1 MLIKKVV
8 VDRADRLYQL
18 PPDISSFIPGM
29 RRRLKSNKVKILD
42 LASFNW
48 IDAFPSDKEITSES
62 LKPASESDIEQ
73 LKTELA
79 EWYNS
84 YHGVN
89 LEPTKEI
96 YIGGSISNLMWQIAL
111 TFIDHS
117 DIAFV
122 PELGLPLYHRLVT
135 ACGGQALSY
144 VISPKNHWLP
154 DYDRITSPL
163 GRIARLMFLNSPH
176 NPTGAELNEKT
187 ITDLIWIASREH
199 IAIIIDAA
207 YATLSGRK
215 PVSFMSV
222 KGGKNV
228 GIEVGSFSYTF
239 GLPFLPLGFAV
250 GNREIISGI
259 KQTSKFFNIHIP
271 KYYLEFITTA
281 IRQFPSDSLK
291 EIRKTINTNTSEANK
306 LLSILELEKAGFDSI
321 PFLWAKTKGRKQS
334 TTTVRQLYRR
344 ALIQSIPGVAFG
356 NSGEGYIRFSA
367 TASADTYILAQENAK
382 KRLRILR
389 RDDDDEGSD

>member
-29 RRRLKSNKVKILD
+29 RRKIQSPKVRILD
-42 LASFNW
+42 LATFNW
-48 IDAFPSDKEITSES
+48 GGVFPEDKEITSES
-62 LKPASESDIEQ
+62 LQQASENEIEQ
-73 LKTELA
+73 LKVELA
-79 EWYNS
+79 EWYQS

-89 LEPTKEI
+89 LEPSKEI

-111 TFIDHS
+111 SFIDHS

-122 PELGLPLYHRLVT
+122 PELGIPLYNRLVT
-135 ACGGQALSY
+135 ACGGQPISY
-144 VISPKNHWLP
+144 IISAKNHWLP

-187 ITDLIWIASREH
+187 ITDLIWIASKEH
-199 IAIIIDAA
+199 IAIINDAA

-215 PVSFMSV
+215 PVSFLSV

-228 GIEVGSFSYTF
+228 GLEVGSFSYTF
-239 GLPFLPLGFAV
+239 GLPSLPLGFAV

-259 KQTSKFFNIHIP
+259 RQTNKFFNIYIP
-271 KYYLEFITTA
+271 KYYIEFITTA
-281 IRQFPSDSLK
+281 IRQFPSNPLK
-291 EIRKTINTNTSEANK
+291 EIRKTLNTNISEANK
-306 LLSILELEKAGFDSI
+306 LITSLGLEIAGYDSV
-321 PFLWAKTKGRKQS
+321 PFLWAKTKNRKQS
-334 TTTVRQLYRR
+334 TTTARQLYRR
-344 ALIQSIPGVAFG
+344 VRIQTVPGVAFG
-356 NSGEGYIRFSA
+356 NSGEGYIRFSS
-367 TASADTYILAQENAK
+367 TASAETYAQAHEYSK
-382 KRLRILR
+382 KRLSLLKKV
-389 RDDDDEGSD
+389 DKDEGSD